1 MKGRL
6 PMHLSPRCGAH
17 CRTTGQPCQN
27 GAIKRSG
34 RCRMHGGQST
44 GPKPKHGRYTH
55 AAIEQRREAKRLAR
69 ALKAIAHGRFSRL
82 DPDMPIPVPT
92 GRKRR

>member
-44 GPKPKHGRYTH
+44 GPKPKHGRYT
-55 AAIEQRREAKRLAR
+55 RL
-69 ALKAIAHGRFSRL
+69 SRL
-82 DPDMPIPVPT
+82 DPCLFPSPPAGNAADAHSPLITPT
-92 GRKRR
+92 GRNLL